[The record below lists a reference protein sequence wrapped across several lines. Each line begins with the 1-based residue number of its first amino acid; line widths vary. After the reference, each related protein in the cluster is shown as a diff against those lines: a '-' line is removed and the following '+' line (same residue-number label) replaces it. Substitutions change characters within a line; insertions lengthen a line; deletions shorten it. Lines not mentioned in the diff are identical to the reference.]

1 MKKTTLTADEES
13 VLLSVKKEP
22 LTSFQ
27 ILKKADNITLILSL
41 YNVLDKLKSKD
52 LINSYIQ
59 RNQTYHFAA

>member
-1 MKKTTLTADEES
+1 MKKTTLTAEQES

-27 ILKKADNITLILSL
+27 ILKKVDNITLILSL
-41 YNVLDKLKSKD
+41 YNVLDKLKSKG

-59 RNQTYHFAA
+59 RNQNYHFAA

>member
-1 MKKTTLTADEES
+1 MKKTTLTAEEES

-27 ILKKADNITLILSL
+27 ILKKVDNITLILSL
-41 YNVLDKLKSKD
+41 YNVLDKLKSKG